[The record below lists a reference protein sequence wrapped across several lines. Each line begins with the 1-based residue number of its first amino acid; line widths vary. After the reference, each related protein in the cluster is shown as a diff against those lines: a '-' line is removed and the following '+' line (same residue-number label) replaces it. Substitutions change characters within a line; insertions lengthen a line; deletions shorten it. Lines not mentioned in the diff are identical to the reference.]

1 MYFRIIQALVFEL
14 TFLKNFIIQLY
25 DLLININIEI
35 GELLISTNILRIFAT
50 DVLILTLKIT

>member
-35 GELLISTNILRIFAT
+35 SELLISTNILRIFAT